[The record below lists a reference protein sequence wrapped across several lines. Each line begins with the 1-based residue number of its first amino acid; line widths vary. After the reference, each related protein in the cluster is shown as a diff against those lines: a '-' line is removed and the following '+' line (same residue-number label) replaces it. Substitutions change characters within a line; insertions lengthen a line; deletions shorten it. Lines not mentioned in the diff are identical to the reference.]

1 MSQMQFGLEQPA
13 VKAKSSPKVLSVSQI
28 NRLIKNQLEGEF
40 STVWLQGELSNFKA
54 HTSGHFYFSLKDSK
68 AQISAV
74 MFRGQNSKLKFK
86 PTVGMEVIVR
96 GRITVYEP
104 RGNYQ
109 MLCEAM
115 EPVGA
120 GALQQAF
127 EQLKNKLRTEGL
139 FNKEHKKALPI
150 LPKHIALVTAPTGA
164 AVQDMLNVLGRRS
177 QSVNITVV
185 PCLVQGEAAPASI
198 VKALVQANQ
207 IDDVDVIIVGR
218 GGGSMEDLWGFNS
231 ELVARAI
238 YACKKPV
245 ISAVGHEVDFT
256 ISDFVADLRAPT
268 PSAAAELVVENTDN
282 LLETLDS
289 YQHRLNRAFNV
300 KVESLKQKITGL
312 EKRLIDP
319 RRHLQDL
326 TFRLDELIT
335 RLENATNNKIQQTKL
350 KVQALEG
357 SLKDPKSVI
366 DQKRSQLEVLQS
378 KLTQELKTKID
389 QLRLKL
395 NTASVAMDSMSPL
408 KVVDRGYSIATVNKK
423 VIKKS
428 SQVKKGDTIN
438 VKLAK
443 GEVLATVDSI
453 IK

>member
-1 MSQMQFGLEQPA
+1 MQFGLDQPV
-13 VKAKSSPKVLSVSQI
+13 VKQKKSPKVLSVSQI

-40 STVWLQGELSNFKA
+40 ATVWLQGELSNFKA
-54 HTSGHFYFSLKDSK
+54 HTSGHFYFSLKDSG

-86 PTVGMEVIVR
+86 PAVGMEVIVR
-96 GRITVYEP
+96 GRVTVYEP

-109 MLCEAM
+109 ILCETM

-127 EQLKNKLRTEGL
+127 EQLKTKLRTEGL
-139 FNKEHKKALPI
+139 FDKEHKKALPI

-185 PCLVQGEAAPASI
+185 PCLVQGEAAPANI
-198 VKALVQANQ
+198 VSALVKANQ
-207 IDDVDVIIVGR
+207 IKDVDVIIVGR

-238 YACKKPV
+238 YACEKPV

-256 ISDFVADLRAPT
+256 ISDFVSDLRAPT
-268 PSAAAELVVENTDN
+268 PSAAAELVVENTES
-282 LLETLDS
+282 LVETLES
-289 YQHRLNRAFNV
+289 YTHRLTRAFNV
-300 KVESLKQKITGL
+300 KIESLKQQVAGL
-312 EKRLIDP
+312 EKRLVDP
-319 RRHLQDL
+319 RRYLQDL
-326 TFRLDELIT
+326 TFRLDELMT
-335 RLENATNNKIQQTKL
+335 RLENASVNKINQARL
-350 KVQALEG
+350 KVKALEG
-357 SLKDPKSVI
+357 SLKDPKDVI
-366 DQKRSQLEVLQS
+366 KQKKSELQMLQQ
-378 KLTQELKTKID
+378 KLTQNFNSKIEK
-389 QLRLKL
+389 LRLKL
-395 NTASVAMDSMSPL
+395 NTVSVAMDSMSPL
-408 KVVDRGYSIATVNKK
+408 KVVDRGYSITTVDKK

-428 SQVKKGDTIN
+428 SQVKKGDEIN
-438 VKLAK
+438 IKLAK
-443 GEVLATVDSI
+443 GEILATVDKV